1 MKNIIIGTAG
11 HVDHGKTALI
21 KALTGRDT
29 DRLQEEKQRGMT
41 IDLGFTYFDL
51 PSGIRAGIID
61 VPGHEKFI
69 KNMLAGAYGID
80 IVLLVIAA
88 DEGIMPQTKE
98 HIDILSFLG
107 IKNGIV
113 VITKC
118 DMVDDEWLN
127 MMKDDIKKGLSY
139 TFLKDAPVA
148 VVSSVTGE
156 GINQLI
162 KLIDEKAQNFQK
174 EIGEGIYRL
183 PIDRIF
189 SVAGFG
195 TVVTGTLVSGMI
207 KIGDKVMIY
216 PDMSESRVR
225 NLQVHD
231 KDVKEAYAGQR
242 TAINLANI
250 NTDKL
255 KRGDVIAPPGAIEP
269 SDIIDVR
276 LSLLKSSKIIENRD
290 RIRFYTGASETIGRI
305 ILLDKSELKAG
316 ENAYAQILL
325 ENYVSVLNGDYFVIR
340 TYSPMITIGGG
351 IILVSNPLKHKRF
364 KNDVIEE
371 LKKIEKFGMDFLIE
385 KKISNSILPVDFSEI
400 ERIAGI
406 SNLEKIIN
414 SNPSIIK
421 LDKNGIIYLYHKET
435 FNKVCENAKN
445 ILAQYHKNNPLR
457 EGMPKEEFK
466 SKIFKDFKSNLNEFI
481 VELMVEEK
489 IIKIRGQFVSLWG
502 YNIVLTPE
510 QETIKNEIMKVYE
523 NAGYNVPKPTEF
535 PDYKKV
541 AAVFEYLINE
551 GRLIKIN
558 EEIFLT
564 ENNFLKAKDILTNY
578 LKENKEIT
586 LAIYRDLLKTS
597 RKYAV
602 GILEYFD
609 SIKLTKKVGDIRILY

>member
-127 MMKDDIKKGLSY
+127 MMKDDIKKGLSN

-162 KLIDEKAQNFQK
+162 KLIDEKAQNFKK

-207 KIGDKVMIY
+207 KIGDKVMVY
-216 PDMSESRVR
+216 PDMLESRVR

-269 SDIIDVR
+269 SNIIDVR
-276 LSLLKSSKIIENRD
+276 LSLLKSSKTLENRD

-371 LKKIEKFGMDFLIE
+371 LKKIEKFGMNFLIE
-385 KKISNSILPVDFSEI
+385 KKISNSILPVAFSEI
-400 ERIAGI
+400 ERMAGI

-414 SNPSIIK
+414 ANMSIIK
-421 LDKNGIIYLYHKET
+421 LNKNGIRYLYHKET
-435 FNKVCENAKN
+435 FDKICKNAKN
-445 ILAQYHKNNPLR
+445 ILTQYHKNNPLR

-466 SKIFKDFKSNLNEFI
+466 SKIFKDFKSSLNEFI

-602 GILEYFD
+602 SILEYFD

>member
-118 DMVDDEWLN
+118 DMVNDEWLN

-148 VVSSVTGE
+148 VVSSLTGE

-162 KLIDEKAQNFQK
+162 KLIDEKAQNFKK

-216 PDMSESRVR
+216 PDMLESRVR

-269 SDIIDVR
+269 SNIIDVR

-385 KKISNSILPVDFSEI
+385 KKISNSILPVAFSEI

-421 LDKNGIIYLYHKET
+421 LNKNGIIYLYHKET

-489 IIKIRGQFVSLWG
+489 IIKIKGQFVSLWG

-541 AAVFEYLINE
+541 AAVFEYLTNE

>member
-174 EIGEGIYRL
+174 EIWEGIYRL

>member
-1 MKNIIIGTAG
+1 LKNIIIGTAG